1 VSSTFPRSIARRID
15 FGGPQ
20 SNYFGVAPASTSP
33 MRGGSFVG
41 DTREGGSCNASVITL
56 NPHCHGTHTEGVGH
70 VLNTRKSVYDMVP
83 LAALDALLVTLAD
96 VQASE
101 TNDRCASYV
110 MPEDRQLTA
119 SALETAL
126 GDELLT
132 DYEALIVRTLPND
145 VSKTHR
151 HYTENADYP
160 FFTHTAMHKIVGS
173 GIEHLLVDTPSL
185 DRLDDGGALALHRQ
199 YWQLPRD
206 GHDDGPDTR
215 YKATVTEMI
224 FVPSD
229 IADGSFRL
237 MFQPA
242 PFSGDAIPSN
252 PILLAPGSD

>member
-1 VSSTFPRSIARRID
+1 MSSAFPRSIARRID

-20 SNYFGVAPASTSP
+20 SNYFGVEPASTSP

-70 VLNTRKSVYDMVP
+70 VLNTRKSVYDVVP
-83 LAALDALLVTLAD
+83 LAALDALLITLAD
-96 VQASE
+96 VPASE
-101 TNDRCASYV
+101 TNDRCAFYV
-110 MPEDRQLTA
+110 VPEDRQLTA

-126 GDELLT
+126 GDEQLA

-145 VSKTHR
+145 LSKTHR

-229 IADGSFRL
+229 IADGAFRL